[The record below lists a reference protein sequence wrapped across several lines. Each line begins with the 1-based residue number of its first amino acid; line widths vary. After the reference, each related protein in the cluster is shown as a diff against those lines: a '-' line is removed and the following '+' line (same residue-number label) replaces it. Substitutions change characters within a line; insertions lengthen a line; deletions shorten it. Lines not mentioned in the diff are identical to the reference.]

1 MTKTPIRFHRSTLST
16 TSDRELDRLAVYAV
30 INSIPP
36 GKVASY
42 GQVAK
47 LAGLGNGARWV
58 GRLLSQ
64 LPKDTQLPWFRVL
77 NSQGKISLSSDA
89 RDRQIDQLNADGI
102 VVTNGRVNLTVFGWQ
117 P

>member
-1 MTKTPIRFHRSTLST
+1 LST

-30 INSIPP
+30 IKSIPL

-42 GQVAK
+42 GQVAN

-58 GRLLSQ
+58 GRLLAQ
-64 LPKDTQLPWFRVL
+64 LPKDSQLPWFRVI
-77 NSQGKISLSSDA
+77 NSHGKISLSGDA
-89 RDRQIDQLNADGI
+89 KQRQIDQLNADGI
-102 VVTNGRVNLTVFGWQ
+102 VVTNGRVNLSLFGWQ